1 MMETKKFK
9 LEILRCN
16 NGLLIDTKTGK
27 FVFKDGADF
36 LQQMGEEIER
46 LNPGEKM
53 IIEYS
58 KDGTENKH

>member
-1 MMETKKFK
+1 MMETKKSK

-16 NGLLIDTKTGK
+16 NGFLIENKTGK
-27 FVFKDGADF
+27 YVFKGGADV

-58 KDGTENKH
+58 KDGTKN